1 MLKPEDLA
9 PAADTRRL
17 PTPERHLTV
26 TPLDMRQP
34 RFGTAMRGFDR
45 KEVTGFLEEAANG
58 YENSLRENERLRS
71 EIVRLE
77 ASLTQY
83 RELEASLKTTLVS
96 AQKVADDMRSGAE
109 QEAGRILRDAEAR
122 ADLLI
127 EKAQARQEDI
137 EREIDGLR
145 LKRREVETNIESCV
159 SMLHNTLDFV
169 REQERREHENKVVL
183 HRPRIEVAG

>member
-9 PAADTRRL
+9 PAADARRL

-34 RFGTAMRGFDR
+34 RFATSIRGFDR
-45 KEVTGFLEEAANG
+45 NEVTGFLEDAANG

-71 EIVRLE
+71 EIIRLE

-96 AQKVADDMRSGAE
+96 AQKVADDMRTNAE
-109 QEAGRILRDAEAR
+109 EEAARILRDAEGR

-127 EKAQARQEDI
+127 EKAQARLEDI

-145 LKRREVETNIESCV
+145 LKRREVETNLEACI

-169 REQERREHENKVVL
+169 REQEHRERENKVVL

>member
-1 MLKPEDLA
+1 MLKSEDHA
-9 PAADTRRL
+9 PAVDARRL
-17 PTPERHLTV
+17 PTPERHLTI

-45 KEVTGFLEEAANG
+45 NEVTGFLEDAANG
-58 YENSLRENERLRS
+58 YENALRENERLRS
-71 EIVRLE
+71 DIVRLE
-77 ASLTQY
+77 ASLTQF
-83 RELEASLKTTLVS
+83 RELEASLKSTLVS
-96 AQKVADDMRSGAE
+96 AQKVADDMRANA
-109 QEAGRILRDAEAR
+109 QEEAARLLRDAEAR

-127 EKAQARQEDI
+127 DKAQARQEDI

-145 LKRREVETNIESCV
+145 LKRREVETNIEACI
-159 SMLHNTLDFV
+159 SMLHNTLEFV